1 MNLANRLTLLRIVL
15 VPVFMVFLLNKITYG
30 EYLAA
35 GVFILAALTDS
46 LDGYIARKHNQ
57 ITKLGKLM
65 DPIADK
71 LLITAALISL
81 VQMDKLSAWIAMVII
96 AREFVVTGLRS
107 IAASEGQVIAASV
120 WGKLKTISQ
129 VVAVVAIILN
139 NFPFSLINIPF
150 DQIAIWV
157 AVTLTLVS
165 MTDYLYKSRKIFINS
180 R

>member
-1 MNLANRLTLLRIVL
+1 MNLANRLTLLRIIL

-35 GVFILAALTDS
+35 GVFVIAALTDS
-46 LDGYIARKHNQ
+46 LDGYVARKHNQ

-65 DPIADK
+65 DPLADK

-81 VQMDKLSAWIAMVII
+81 VQMDKLSAWIAMVIV

-107 IAASEGQVIAASV
+107 IAASEGQVIAASI

-129 VVAVVAIILN
+129 VVAVVSIMLN
-139 NFPFSLINIPF
+139 NYPFSLINVPF
-150 DQIAIWV
+150 DKIAIWAAV
-157 AVTLTLVS
+157 ALTLIS
-165 MTDYLYKSRKIFINS
+165 MIDYLYKSRKIFINS

>member
-1 MNLANRLTLLRIVL
+1 MNLANRLTLIRIIL
-15 VPVFMVFLLNKITYG
+15 VPVFMLFLLIKIEYG
-30 EYLAA
+30 EYIAA
-35 GVFILAALTDS
+35 AIFVLAALTDS

-65 DPIADK
+65 DPLADK

-81 VQMDKLSAWIAMVII
+81 VQMDKISAWIATIII

-107 IAASEGQVIAASV
+107 VAASEGMVIAASI

-129 VVAVVAIILN
+129 IVAVVAIILN
-139 NFPFSLINIPF
+139 NFPFRYLNIPF
-150 DQIAIWV
+150 DVAAIWA
-157 AVTLTLVS
+157 AVVLTIIS
-165 MTDYLYKSRKIFINS
+165 MVDYLYKTRKLFVNS

>member
-1 MNLANRLTLLRIVL
+1 MNLANKLTLLRIIL
-15 VPVFMVFLLNKITYG
+15 VPVFMVFLLNKISYG

-57 ITKLGKLM
+57 VTKLGKLM

-71 LLITAALISL
+71 LLVTAALISL

-96 AREFVVTGLRS
+96 ARSCGNGALS
-107 IAASEGQVIAASV
+107 IAASEGQVIAASI

-129 VVAVVAIILN
+129 VVAVAIILN
-139 NFPFSLINIPF
+139 NFPL
-150 DQIAIWV
+150 AILEYP
-157 AVTLTLVS
+157 LT
-165 MTDYLYKSRKIFINS
+165 K
-180 R
+180 

>member
-1 MNLANRLTLLRIVL
+1 MNLANRLTLFRIIL

-57 ITKLGKLM
+57 VTKLGKLM

-71 LLITAALISL
+71 LLVTAALISL

-96 AREFVVTGLRS
+96 AREFVVTGIRS
-107 IAASEGQVIAASV
+107 IAASEGQVIAASI

-139 NFPFSLINIPF
+139 NFPFSYIGIPF
-150 DQIAIWV
+150 DQIAIWTAV
-157 AVTLTLVS
+157 ALTLIS
-165 MTDYLYKSRKIFINS
+165 LADYLYKCRKIFINS

>member
-1 MNLANRLTLLRIVL
+1 MNLANRLTLLRIIL

-35 GVFILAALTDS
+35 GVFVIAALTDS

-57 ITKLGKLM
+57 VTQLGKLM
-65 DPIADK
+65 DPLADK

-81 VQMDKLSAWIAMVII
+81 VQMDKLSAWIVMVIV

-107 IAASEGQVIAASV
+107 IAASEGQVIAASI

-139 NFPFSLINIPF
+139 NYPFKLINVPF
-150 DQIAIWV
+150 DEIAIWT
-157 AVTLTLVS
+157 AVVLTLVS
-165 MTDYLYKSRKIFINS
+165 MVDYLYKSRKIFINS